1 MEVDDEYFV
10 YFTPPPQIVA
20 LKGRWVVLSILFLGW
35 LMVSVGNGAVVT
47 WTGGTNN
54 SWATATNWSTG
65 VVPTDADDV
74 VIESSVTVSTPAEI
88 AGKTLTL
95 SGGGTLSFPRQN
107 GYGIGSTTIGNGGT
121 LSTSAWISGPIT
133 LQAGGTLSV
142 SGSFRAGNDVAGQTV
157 YVQTGGTAT
166 SSQWLTLGAGTS
178 GGAANTVKIQGG
190 LLKTTAEN
198 EGAVFG
204 LMGSTAVEISENIAG
219 VSTQMD
225 FTSLGIGNR
234 NGNHTN
240 NLSSVQM
247 SGGTML
253 IRSTANMWNRGYGL
267 LIGMNDGGS
276 GGKGEML
283 LSGGLVNVLAGTGGN
298 VYVGYRTGTGG
309 TVSGKLAIS
318 GGEMNVANGIVVAGG
333 ATDAVGSLSLSGS
346 GILRVG
352 EMDTTQSVGTATF
365 SWTGGELTVGTYTGD
380 FTNEGTT
387 LAPADVSFD
396 GVSLTKNV
404 TLTDFGTTT
413 VVGDYLQKSG
423 RLLLDVQFAANG
435 TISGQDLFLADA
447 MTLEGGDLEI
457 NVLGDVYEDGFQV
470 SLFGSTPD
478 FSGTFANILTNVEG
492 YAWTLDYATG
502 IATLQNT
509 TGVPEP
515 ATWCLLLLGLGLLYR
530 YRR

>member
-1 MEVDDEYFV
+1 
-10 YFTPPPQIVA
+10 
-20 LKGRWVVLSILFLGW
+20 
-35 LMVSVGNGAVVT
+35 MVSVGNGAVVT
-47 WTGGTNN
+47 WTGGTDN
-54 SWATATNWSTG
+54 SWATAANWSASA
-65 VVPTDADDV
+65 VPTAADDV
-74 VIESSVTVSTPAEI
+74 EIGSSVTVSTPAEI
-88 AGKTLTL
+88 AGQTLTL

-121 LSTSAWISGPIT
+121 LSTSAWISGSIT

-142 SGSFRAGNDVAGQTV
+142 SGSFRAGNGVAGQTI

-166 SSQWLTLGAGTS
+166 SSNWLTLGAGTT

-190 LLKTTAEN
+190 LLKTTAVN
-198 EGAVFG
+198 DSAVFG
-204 LMGSTAVEISENIAG
+204 LSGSTVVEISEDLPG

-234 NGNHTN
+234 NGNHAN

-253 IRSTANMWNRGYGL
+253 IRSTANMWSKGRYGL
-267 LIGMNDGGS
+267 LIGMNDGSS

-283 LSGGLVNVLAGTGGN
+283 LSGGLVNVLAGTDGN

-309 TVSGKLAIS
+309 TVSGKLDIS

-333 ATDAVGSLSLSGS
+333 AADVVGSLTLREDGV
-346 GILRVG
+346 LRVG
-352 EMDTTQSVGTATF
+352 EIDTTRSVGTATF

-423 RLLLDVQFAANG
+423 RLLMDVQFAADG

-447 MTLEGGDLEI
+447 ITLEGGDLEI

-470 SLFGSTPD
+470 SLFGSAPD

-502 IATLQNT
+502 VATLQGAA
-509 TGVPEP
+509 GVPEP